1 MENAKS
7 IHTLTAEA
15 VELLKEMVAIPS
27 PSFSEDAVCT
37 HICNWLTDKGIVYNR
52 VGNNIIAGLSWQK
65 ASDKHPS
72 DKYMEGHSQNP
83 TLMLCAHID
92 TVAPCEGYTFDPHNP
107 DYTVAAEA
115 VAKKISDGEISADIL
130 KEHGIGNV
138 MPEDIVAGLGS
149 NDDGASAVSMIA
161 AFRYFGDRFF
171 AGAQQP
177 TKSLKR
183 MRKND
188 KGDAQQP
195 TKSLKRMRKND
206 KGDVY
211 DGASE
216 RSINPCSCSANC
228 AGMDVGEKADTDC
241 CAGMDICNLILVLSC
256 EEERS
261 GLNGMTGLWSQLKD
275 KVDYAIVG
283 EPTGMKAATAERG
296 LLVIDATAHGVSGH
310 AARNEGINAIEIA
323 IQDIQTLKSHTFEKV
338 SPRMGKVNLN
348 VTQINAGTAHNVI
361 PDTCTFVID
370 IRPTEQ
376 YTNEEILKELQ
387 SICKSELRPRN
398 LSNRSSATRENSRL
412 QHTAE
417 ALGIETF
424 SSPTTSDWMR
434 IDCDAIKMGP
444 GESSRSH
451 KKDEFVFVDEIAGG
465 IRTYIDFIEN
475 F

>member
-1 MENAKS
+1 MGGPRIYEKNMENGNN
-7 IHTLTAEA
+7 IQRLTAEA
-15 VELLKEMVAIPS
+15 VRLLKEMVAIPS
-27 PSFSEDAVCT
+27 PSFSEDEVCT
-37 HICNWLTDKGIVYNR
+37 HICNWMTAQGISHKQ
-52 VGNNIIAGLSWQK
+52 VGNNIIAEHII
-65 ASDKHPS
+65 DP
-72 DKYMEGHSQNP
+72 DRP

-92 TVAPCEGYTFDPHNP
+92 TVAPCEGYTFDPHTP
-107 DYTVAAEA
+107 DYADAAEA
-115 VAKKISDGEISADIL
+115 VARKISGGEISADIL
-130 KEHGIGNV
+130 KEHGISNV
-138 MPEDIVAGLGS
+138 RPEDIVAGLGS

-161 AFRYFGDRFF
+161 AFRYFSDRFL
-171 AGAQQP
+171 AGAH
-177 TKSLKR
+177 
-183 MRKND
+183 
-188 KGDAQQP
+188 
-195 TKSLKRMRKND
+195 ND

-216 RSINPCSCSANC
+216 RSINLCSCSAN
-228 AGMDVGEKADTDC
+228 

-261 GLNGMTGLWSQLKD
+261 GINGMTGLWSQLKD

-296 LLVIDATAHGVSGH
+296 LLVIDATAKGVSGH
-310 AARNEGINAIEIA
+310 AARNEGINAIDIA

-361 PDTCTFVID
+361 PDTCSFVID

-376 YTNEEILKELQ
+376 YTNEEILHQLQ
-387 SICKSELRPRN
+387 SICKSDLKPRN
-398 LSNRSSATRENSRL
+398 LSNRSSATRECSPL
-412 QHTAE
+412 QRTAE
-417 ALGIETF
+417 SLGIATF

-451 KKDEFVFVDEIAGG
+451 KKDEFVFVKEIEDG
-465 IRTYIDFIEN
+465 IRTYIRFIES
-475 F
+475 FRA